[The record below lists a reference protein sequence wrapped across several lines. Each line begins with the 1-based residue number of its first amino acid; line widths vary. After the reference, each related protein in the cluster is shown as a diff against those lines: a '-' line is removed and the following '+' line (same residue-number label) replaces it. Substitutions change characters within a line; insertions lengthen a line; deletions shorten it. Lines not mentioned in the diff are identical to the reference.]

1 MTKYIFVTGGVLSSL
16 GKGVTAASLGRLLKS
31 RGYSIFVLKLDPYLN
46 IDPGTMSPYE
56 HGEVFVTKDGAE
68 TDLDLG
74 HYERFIDSE
83 FTNES
88 NYTSGR
94 IYSEIFKRERQGK
107 YEGRTIQVIPHITDY
122 IEDIILNAGKKSNP
136 DFVII
141 EVGGT
146 VGDIELQPFIHA
158 FASFAR
164 KKANRSF
171 FIHIAYA
178 PFLESSK
185 EFKSKPIQHSLR
197 ELRQYGLEPNT
208 IIIRS
213 DLAIDSNISKKIA
226 ISTIFNDEAIINL
239 PNFSNIYE
247 IPLYLEEKGLAKL
260 VENYFGLNKKR
271 PNLSQWKK
279 FTNMFSLQEQKKE
292 IVIAMIGKYIE
303 LEDAYMSIIEA
314 LKISAIYANAKL
326 KLKWIKSS
334 NIDSKNVIHKLSN
347 IDGAMILPGFGIRG
361 FEGKIIA
368 SSYLHNKK
376 IPTFGICYGMQ
387 AMTIAQ
393 ARQAGIKDAISVE
406 HSQNGEPIIDLIKDK
421 NNKLIDKMNLGHNE
435 IEILKNSIVYKIY
448 KSSKI
453 NERHRHRYAIN
464 KKYIKDLEKNGF
476 KISGFSTKYN
486 IPEIIE
492 DSNHPFYI
500 GVQFHPEFQSNPL
513 NEHKLFASFIKS
525 CLSK

>member
-74 HYERFIDSE
+74 HYERFIDTE

-107 YEGRTIQVIPHITDY
+107 YEGRTIQVIPHITNY
-122 IEDIILNAGKKSNP
+122 IENIILNAGKKFKS

-164 KKANRSF
+164 KNINQTF

-178 PFLESSK
+178 PYLESSK
-185 EFKSKPIQHSLR
+185 EFKSKPIQHSLK
-197 ELRQYGLEPNT
+197 ELRQYGLEPNS

-213 DLAIDSNISKKIA
+213 NSIIDSSIYKKIA
-226 ISTIFNDEAIINL
+226 ISTIFDENAIINL

-247 IPLYLEEKGLAKL
+247 IPLYLEKKGLAKL
-260 VENYFGLNKKR
+260 VEKHFQLAKKA
-271 PNLSQWKK
+271 PNLKKWKI
-279 FTNMFSLQEQKKE
+279 FTNKFNSIHEKKE
-292 IVIAMIGKYIE
+292 ITIAMIGKYIE
-303 LEDAYMSIIEA
+303 LEDAYMSVIES

-326 KLKWIKSS
+326 KFKWIKASTI
-334 NIDSKNVIHKLSN
+334 NDNNLIEKLDRV
-347 IDGAMILPGFGIRG
+347 DGAIILPGFGVRG
-361 FEGKIIA
+361 FEGKI
-368 SSYLHNKK
+368 SSAKYLNYKK
-376 IPTFGICYGMQ
+376 IPTLGICYGMQ
-387 AMTIAQ
+387 AMVLAQ
-393 ARQAGIKDAISVE
+393 ARHVGIKDATSSE
-406 HSQNGEPIIDLIKDK
+406 HSNNGELIIDLIYSNDD
-421 NNKLIDKMNLGHNE
+421 KLIQKMNLGNNDIHL
-435 IEILKNSIVYKIY
+435 LKSSLAHKIY
-448 KSSKI
+448 KSDIIS
-453 NERHRHRYAIN
+453 ERHRHRYAVN
-464 KKYIKDLEKNGF
+464 KKYITGLEKDGF
-476 KISGFSTKYN
+476 KFSGFSKKYN
-486 IPEIIE
+486 VPEIIE

-500 GVQFHPEFQSNPL
+500 GVQFHPEFKSNPL
-513 NEHKLFASFIKS
+513 NEHKLFSSFIKK
-525 CLSK
+525 CIDK